1 MRWQAVVVLLMTV
14 CLPLAASGVNL
25 LGKAQ
30 GCILSGSSFAAEQKS
45 WKLETVHYFDRL
57 ADGKKHT
64 CWKAFDSKAPHYIKA
79 RWRTPVKFN
88 QIEWQGRNFE
98 KLALK
103 VWRNGQYELLTELAG
118 VKGKAVLPLSR
129 AERIQ
134 LDIIGANNK
143 APRLYEVVLSGPD
156 QPLPPVTMPDKYLDK
171 VSVTLSNVTPANV
184 TAQAGDTVKIEFD
197 AQFNAP
203 NEVRCPRS
211 ICFWK

>member
-103 VWRNGQYELLTELAG
+103 EEKLRLQEEKLL
-118 VKGKAVLPLSR
+118 KAKQKLEKQKLKTTLTKK
-129 AERIQ
+129 E
-134 LDIIGANNK
+134 NK
-143 APRLYEVVLSGPD
+143 
-156 QPLPPVTMPDKYLDK
+156 
-171 VSVTLSNVTPANV
+171 
-184 TAQAGDTVKIEFD
+184 I
-197 AQFNAP
+197 
-203 NEVRCPRS
+203 
-211 ICFWK
+211 